1 MGQPGSR
8 IIRMRKRREKVIP
21 TELREGF
28 TNPLKQK
35 AEYDLSDHFI
45 DGRQKKWKK
54 VVEWILTLMGW
65 FVLLSFIG
73 YLIYGS
79 LAIRYGWYLPE
90 FKVYTRAMVLEV
102 QHYFYILFIAFLIAA
117 LLLIGWKNYNKR
129 RFGNLHRRR
138 FKAPVSNEELAEAL
152 QVDIALIEQMQNE
165 RMIVLPTNIIPK
177 DIGVGRAKR
186 ESRNAG
192 D

>member
-1 MGQPGSR
+1 MHKTKEQ
-8 IIRMRKRREKVIP
+8 P

-54 VVEWILTLMGW
+54 VIEWILTLIGW
-65 FVLLSFIG
+65 FVLIFFIG

-79 LAIRYGWYLPE
+79 LAIHFDWFLPE

-117 LLLIGWKNYNKR
+117 LLLIGWKNYNKK

-138 FKAPVSNEELAEAL
+138 FKAPVSNQEIADMLR
-152 QVDIALIEQMQNE
+152 VDVELIEKMQNE
-165 RMIVLPTNIIPK
+165 RVVVLPKNIIPE
-177 DIGVGRAKR
+177 DIGVGRKKNKADR
-186 ESRNAG
+186 
-192 D
+192 